1 MCSVNLR
8 EHITGINKEDF
19 ILFGG
24 VCLCLVKEPQGSRE
38 RNRGEHIGGQC
49 HHLADD
55 AFLNHLLADIVF
67 AVSGI
72 GGGVC
77 HNESSLAIVLQCRC
91 KIGNPQIV
99 GIGYS
104 FFFVTCLFRCFGF
117 VLRNAVGVETGIV
130 LHTLIHHLIYIEGW
144 ICHDIVESANG
155 IIGVGIE
162 GVRLGD
168 FTTHIV
174 QQ

>member
-1 MCSVNLR
+1 M
-8 EHITGINKEDF
+8 
-19 ILFGG
+19 
-24 VCLCLVKEPQGSRE
+24 
-38 RNRGEHIGGQC
+38 
-49 HHLADD
+49 ADD
-55 AFLNHLLADIVF
+55 TFLNHLLADIVF

-72 GGGVC
+72 GGGIR
-77 HNESSLAIVLQCRC
+77 HHEGGFARLFQCRG
-91 KIGNPQIV
+91 KVGNPQVV
-99 GIGYS
+99 GIGDG

-130 LHTLIHHLIYIEGW
+130 LHTLIHHLIYIEGR